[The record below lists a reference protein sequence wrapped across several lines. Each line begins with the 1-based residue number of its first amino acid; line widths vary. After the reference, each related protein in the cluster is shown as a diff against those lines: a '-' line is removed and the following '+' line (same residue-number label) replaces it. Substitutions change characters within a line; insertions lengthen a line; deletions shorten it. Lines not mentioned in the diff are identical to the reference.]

1 VQATGTR
8 QHPDNVRSRLLTSV
22 RERANELLAERE
34 QPLIGHITPHR

>member
-1 VQATGTR
+1 VQASGTR
-8 QHPDNVRSRLLTSV
+8 QHPDNVRSWLLTSV